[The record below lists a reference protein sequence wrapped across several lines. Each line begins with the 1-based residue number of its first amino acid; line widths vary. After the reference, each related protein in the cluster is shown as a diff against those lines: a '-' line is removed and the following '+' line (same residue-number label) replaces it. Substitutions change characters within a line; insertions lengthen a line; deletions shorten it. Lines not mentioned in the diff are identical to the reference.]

1 MDSNRRVRPAHH
13 SKQRIAFLKWC
24 ARRTLLLSLLLPG
37 HVASA
42 HAGEAG
48 TFEAK
53 TFVFICE
60 DQSSHVLRTTENGV
74 WLFSPEG
81 TRKLPLVRSASGA
94 KYSDGVS
101 VVWTK
106 GKEALIGKVGG
117 KLRSCHNDRRA
128 AIWEH
133 AKLNGADFRAIGNE
147 PGWTLEIHEM
157 SRVILVSD
165 YGASRVEVA
174 LPEPVVDS
182 GARSTRWDAAE
193 LTLELIGDRCS
204 DSMSGEAFE
213 TKVVVSWQG
222 RTLRGCGRA
231 LH

>member
-1 MDSNRRVRPAHH
+1 VRRAHH
-13 SKQRIAFLKWC
+13 CKQRVAFLKWC
-24 ARRTLLLSLLLPG
+24 ARRTLLLYLLLPG
-37 HVASA
+37 YVELI
-42 HAGEAG
+42 HAGTDPAG
-48 TFEAK
+48 NFEAK
-53 TFVFICE
+53 TFVFVCE
-60 DQSSHVLRTTENGV
+60 DQSSHVLRTIENGA

-101 VVWTK
+101 VVWTR
-106 GKEALIGKVGG
+106 GEEALIGEVGG
-117 KLRSCHNDRRA
+117 KLQTCHNNRRA

-147 PGWTLEIHEM
+147 PGWNLEIHEM
-157 SRVILVSD
+157 SRVVLVTD

-174 LPEPVVDS
+174 LPESVTDNE
-182 GARSTRWDAAE
+182 ARSTRWDAGE
-193 LTLELIGDRCS
+193 LTLELIGDPCS

-222 RTLRGCGRA
+222 KTLRGCGRA

>member
-1 MDSNRRVRPAHH
+1 MHVSSP
-13 SKQRIAFLKWC
+13 LTL
-24 ARRTLLLSLLLPG
+24 RTLRLLPLLLPG
-37 HVASA
+37 HVASI
-42 HAGEAG
+42 HAGDLQETPTG
-48 TFEAK
+48 NFEAK
-53 TFVFICE
+53 TFVFVCE
-60 DQSSHVLRTTENGV
+60 DQSSHVLRTIENGA
-74 WLFSPEG
+74 WLFSPAG

-106 GKEALIGKVGG
+106 GEEALIGKAGG
-117 KLRSCHNDRRA
+117 KLQSCHSDRRA

-147 PGWTLEIHEM
+147 PGWNLEIHEM
-157 SRVILVSD
+157 NRVVLVTN

-174 LPEPVVDS
+174 LPESVTDNE
-182 GARSTRWDAAE
+182 ARSTRWDAGD
-193 LTLELIGDRCS
+193 LVLELVGQTCH

-213 TKVVVSWQG
+213 TKVVVTWQG

>member
-1 MDSNRRVRPAHH
+1 MRRAHH
-13 SKQRIAFLKWC
+13 CKQRVAFLKWC
-24 ARRTLLLSLLLPG
+24 ARRTLLLYLLLPG
-37 HVASA
+37 HVASI
-42 HAGEAG
+42 HAGDLQQEPAVNY
-48 TFEAK
+48 EAK
-53 TFVFICE
+53 TFVFVCE
-60 DQSSHVLRTTENGV
+60 DQSNHVLRTTENGV

-81 TRKLPLVRSASGA
+81 TRKLPQVRSASGA

-106 GKEALIGKVGG
+106 GEEALLGKVGG
-117 KLRSCHNDRRA
+117 KLQSCRNDRRA

-147 PGWTLEIHEM
+147 PGWNMEIHEM
-157 SRVILVSD
+157 SRVVLVTD

-174 LPEPVVDS
+174 LQEPVTDKE
-182 GARSTRWDAAE
+182 ARSTRWDAGE
-193 LTLELIGDRCS
+193 LTLELIGDPCS

-213 TKVVVSWQG
+213 TKVVVTWQG
-222 RTLRGCGRA
+222 KTLRGCGRA